1 MPGKDFDHELD
12 RVVGLLNHD
21 VRRAVMAFYVNEA
34 TTPAQ
39 ISRSIDVD
47 LPTLAYH
54 TRVLEQAGALKSLGA
69 DSLDGSRQ
77 SFEATELGIL
87 GMSKLTDADDDH

>member
-1 MPGKDFDHELD
+1 MPGKGFDHELD
-12 RVVGLLNHD
+12 RVVELLNHD

-39 ISRSIDVD
+39 ISRTVDID

-54 TRVLEQAGALKSLGA
+54 TRVLEQAGALKSLGGDA
-69 DSLDGSRQ
+69 LERSRQ

-87 GMSKLTDADDDH
+87 AMSKLTGEA

>member
-1 MPGKDFDHELD
+1 MAKKGFDHELD
-12 RVVGLLNHD
+12 RVVELLNHE

-39 ISRSIDVD
+39 ISRTVDID
-47 LPTLAYH
+47 LPTVAYH

-87 GMSKLTDADDDH
+87 GLSKLSDEE